1 MQFLDLMCP
10 WRYSRWY
17 WKILKADKKGNSHND
32 SLVHFNFPLSQTF
45 IDILSMKI
53 CFNLF
58 CFSIGCWLCIYE
70 SIKFFFQFVLLSEQ
84 LWIGDQSLREGGGQV
99 STDQIK
105 REKVGKSTTTKTIQ
119 PQNIYP
125 GKIWRVST
133 SKFIPMQ
140 SDTQQCQNWHFV
152 KWKPNLADLSGR
164 HMKCIRF
171 TSFCFFR
178 EKLDSLV
185 RNRKLMQSVVRR
197 SIEIVFLDLFF

>member
-17 WKILKADKKGNSHND
+17 WKILKADKKGNSQND

-105 REKVGKSTTTKTIQ
+105 TEKWGNQQQQKPSSHKISIPAKYDGFLRRNSFQCNLTRSSAKTGI
-119 PQNIYP
+119 
-125 GKIWRVST
+125 
-133 SKFIPMQ
+133 
-140 SDTQQCQNWHFV
+140 
-152 KWKPNLADLSGR
+152 L
-164 HMKCIRF
+164 
-171 TSFCFFR
+171 
-178 EKLDSLV
+178 
-185 RNRKLMQSVVRR
+185 
-197 SIEIVFLDLFF
+197 

>member
-1 MQFLDLMCP
+1 
-10 WRYSRWY
+10 
-17 WKILKADKKGNSHND
+17 
-32 SLVHFNFPLSQTF
+32 
-45 IDILSMKI
+45 MKI

-133 SKFIPMQ
+133 LKFIPMQ

-197 SIEIVFLDLFF
+197 SIEIVHFETFFIWILGKNKEIHAEFCTGCFLTGTPPKSSKYKKVNLG